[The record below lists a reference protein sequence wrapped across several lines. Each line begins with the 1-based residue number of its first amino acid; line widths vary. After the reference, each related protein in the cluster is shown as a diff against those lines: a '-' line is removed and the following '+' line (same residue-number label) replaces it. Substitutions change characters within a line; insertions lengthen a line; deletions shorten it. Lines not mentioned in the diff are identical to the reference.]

1 MEIGVLDIQGDVSEH
16 VSILQSIG
24 VKTRSVRKVSDL
36 EGISGIVMPGGESTV
51 IGSIM
56 SQRGISK
63 GIIERKL
70 PVMGTCAGLILMSKN
85 VEGKEGEDLST
96 PILKSVGGDIKEF
109 YFITRWPRELKPFYV
124 QPFDD
129 KYSRGFDL
137 QFGEMEITSGA
148 QRVHL
153 PEVLISNLKSKGL
166 NPDSFNFYVNAFRY
180 GMPPHAGWAIGLER
194 LTMVMLDIANIR
206 ETTLFPRDRTRITP

>member
-85 VEGKEGEDLST
+85 VEGKEGLVPLLDISIKRNGFGSQRESFETDLFVKGIGKFRGVFIRA
-96 PILKSVGGDIKEF
+96 PRIISVNGGEVLASYDGEPVMISDGKHLGLTFHPEIYGDVRIHK
-109 YFITRWPRELKPFYV
+109 YFI
-124 QPFDD
+124 D
-129 KYSRGFDL
+129 
-137 QFGEMEITSGA
+137 
-148 QRVHL
+148 
-153 PEVLISNLKSKGL
+153 
-166 NPDSFNFYVNAFRY
+166 
-180 GMPPHAGWAIGLER
+180 R
-194 LTMVMLDIANIR
+194 L
-206 ETTLFPRDRTRITP
+206 